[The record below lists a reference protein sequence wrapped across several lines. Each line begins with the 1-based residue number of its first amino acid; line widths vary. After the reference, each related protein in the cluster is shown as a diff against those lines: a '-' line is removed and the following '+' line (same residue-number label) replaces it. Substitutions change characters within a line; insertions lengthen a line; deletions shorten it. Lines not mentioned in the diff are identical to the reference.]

1 MSPRLDWE
9 KLLSDDRPKLAPKK
23 DAPAKVDAPVQPSLP
38 ALAPDADVRSEF
50 ERDYDRLVFSAPF
63 RRLAG
68 KTQVHPFAAV
78 DHVHNRLTHSFEVA
92 SVGRSLASAAARFV
106 KSRGELP
113 ANRCAEDFSYI
124 VQAACLAHDIG
135 NPPFGHAGEYAIRE
149 WTRINAAKIFGG
161 DSPETV
167 APQLRGLFA
176 DWTSFEGNAQA
187 FRMVSR
193 GDNDTGVYFRLT
205 YATLGAMVKYPW
217 DSSDPRASLKD
228 KYNVFSGEK
237 PIFDDFA
244 DATGLRRADGAVA
257 RHPLSFLAEAADDIC
272 YRIADF
278 EDAVEMG
285 ILPEKEVREIFA
297 RIAGEEG
304 RVNGRNLPHL
314 RSLALGSLTKA
325 AVGAFTQNYD
335 AIVAGERENDL
346 KSDFPEPIKLALL
359 DIKVRYE
366 DIFGHKTKLATEIGA
381 YNTLG
386 RVIGFYAQ
394 AVSEMARIG
403 DFEKLGYIYRR
414 CLELAWGRDYAKKN
428 EKQPYAWWLARV
440 MDFVSG
446 MTDAYALRISRQI
459 EGA

>member
-9 KLLSDDRPKLAPKK
+9 KLLSDRRPKSASKK
-23 DAPAKVDAPVQPSLP
+23 DAPAKADAPTQPSLP
-38 ALAPDADVRSEF
+38 AMDADVDARGEF

-68 KTQVHPFAAV
+68 KTQVHPFAAI

-92 SVGRSLASAAARFV
+92 SVGRSLATAAARFV
-106 KSRGELP
+106 KKHGDLP
-113 ANRCAEDFSYI
+113 VHRSAEDFSYI

-149 WTRINAAKIFGG
+149 WTRINAAKIFGA
-161 DSPETV
+161 DTADAVPPE
-167 APQLRGLFA
+167 LRGLFT
-176 DWTSFEGNAQA
+176 DWTTFEGNAQA
-187 FRMVSR
+187 FRMVTR

-217 DSSDPRASLKD
+217 HSADPRALLKD
-228 KYNVFSGEK
+228 KYNVFSSDL
-237 PIFDDFA
+237 PAFADFA
-244 DATGLRRADGAVA
+244 EATGLRRADGTVA
-257 RHPLSFLAEAADDIC
+257 RHPLSFLSEVADDIC

-278 EDAVEMG
+278 EDAVDMG
-285 ILPEKEVREIFA
+285 ILPQEEVSEIFA

-304 RVNGRNLPHL
+304 RINGRNLPHL
-314 RSLALGSLTKA
+314 RSMALSALTKA
-325 AVGAFTQNYD
+325 AVSAFAQNYD
-335 AIVAGERENDL
+335 LIMAGEREADL
-346 KSDFPEPIKLALL
+346 KSDFPEPIKLVLI
-359 DIKVRYE
+359 DIKKRYE

-386 RVIGFYAQ
+386 RIIGFYAQ
-394 AVSEMARIG
+394 AVGEMSRVR
-403 DFEKLGYIYRR
+403 DFEKLGYIYKR
-414 CLELAWGRDYAKKN
+414 CLELAWGRDYAKAN
-428 EKQPYAWWLARV
+428 QTQPYAWWLARV

>member
-1 MSPRLDWE
+1 MSTRLDWT
-9 KLLSDDRPKLAPKK
+9 KLLSDRRPRTASSRDAAEP
-23 DAPAKVDAPVQPSLP
+23 APAPTQPSLP
-38 ALAPDADVRSEF
+38 ALEPDADARTEF

-92 SVGRSLASAAARFV
+92 SVGRSLAIAAARFV
-106 KSRGELP
+106 KRRGELP
-113 ANRCAEDFSYI
+113 DSRTAEDFSYI

-149 WTRINAAKIFGG
+149 WTRVNAAGIFGG
-161 DSPETV
+161 DTRETI
-167 APQLRGLFA
+167 PSELLGLFT
-176 DWTSFEGNAQA
+176 DWSRFEGNAQA
-187 FRMVSR
+187 FRMMTR

-205 YATLGAMVKYPW
+205 HATLGAMVKYPW
-217 DSSDPRASLKD
+217 DSSDPRASSKS
-228 KYNVFSGEK
+228 KYNVFSSELDL
-237 PIFDDFA
+237 FDSLVES
-244 DATGLRRADGAVA
+244 TGLRRADGTVA
-257 RHPLSFLAEAADDIC
+257 RHPLSFLSEAADDIC

-285 ILPEKEVREIFA
+285 ILPDAEVREIFA

-314 RSLALGSLTKA
+314 RSLALGALTKA
-325 AVGAFTQNYD
+325 AVSAFIQNYD
-335 AIVAGERENDL
+335 AILAGERESDL
-346 KSDFPEPIKLALL
+346 KSDFPEPIKIALL
-359 DIKVRYE
+359 DIKNRYE

-386 RVIGFYAQ
+386 RVITFYAR
-394 AVSEMARIG
+394 AVSEMARVR
-403 DFEKLGYIYRR
+403 DFEQLGYIYRR
-414 CLELAWGRDYAKKN
+414 CLELAWGREYAKKN
-428 EKQPYAWWLARV
+428 ERQPYAWWLARV

-446 MTDAYALRISRQI
+446 MTDSYALRISRQI